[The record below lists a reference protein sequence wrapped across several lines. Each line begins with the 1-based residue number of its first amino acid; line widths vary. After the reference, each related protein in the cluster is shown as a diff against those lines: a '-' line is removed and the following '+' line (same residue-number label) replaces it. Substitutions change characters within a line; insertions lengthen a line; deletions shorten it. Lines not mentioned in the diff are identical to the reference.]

1 MNQHKPIPAARELKF
16 RVSLISSIL
25 GEWKSFWKNLIRES
39 SMGFGAWSRWPR
51 IDLREFE
58 DVGIEGS
65 RRCGKALFG
74 EHAPARSFRAIW
86 KRGRRQSALM
96 ARGRDGRARTLTDL
110 HDYAALRT
118 PR

>member
-51 IDLREFE
+51 IDLRE
-58 DVGIEGS
+58 I
-65 RRCGKALFG
+65 
-74 EHAPARSFRAIW
+74 
-86 KRGRRQSALM
+86 
-96 ARGRDGRARTLTDL
+96 
-110 HDYAALRT
+110 
-118 PR
+118 